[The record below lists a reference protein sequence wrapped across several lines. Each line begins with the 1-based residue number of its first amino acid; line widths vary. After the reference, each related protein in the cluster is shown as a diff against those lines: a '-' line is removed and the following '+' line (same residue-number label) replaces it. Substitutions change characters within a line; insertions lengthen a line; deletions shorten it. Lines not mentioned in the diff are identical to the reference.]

1 MSKGFIK
8 LNRDIRGTW
17 IHKNPLYF
25 RAYCDILMTVNYTE
39 AKTVINGKTLVC
51 GVDESLLSL
60 ESWAQLFGNEWNK
73 GKVRRFF
80 DRLKKEHEISTIPD
94 TKTTRLKVLG
104 SARYR
109 GRQHDNSTIIARYP
123 TPIEEGK
130 KERSITQREEPTE
143 PMPLGIDE
151 ARQVIEET
159 FGKGSKQIKALIE
172 RYKQNTGHS
181 ITETRAL
188 VGVSSFLQKG
198 MVENYKGKIKRPD
211 QVVPKLM
218 AWLGNQMTFDYAR
231 KAAKADAKTDKT
243 LNEYLK
249 ENYREKEYKRLD
261 IENLNELYKKHEFF
275 FKNITK
281 AYKNPTITP
290 HLLLELCYMP
300 FGNKIG
306 GNTPERKINAFKR
319 FHKSLSSYNQNKGD
333 IRKLLTEWK
342 SKGQN

>member
-8 LNRDIRGTW
+8 LNRSQEAVNLFKKPMESHLLFVIAMRVSRQDNPVEGIKKGEARIGDFKNYGMTEQNYRTAKKNLCKWGYITCKGTRKGT
-17 IHKNPLYF
+17 IAKLCNSDTYDLNIDTPNGQPNGQSNGQPNGQVTTNKNE
-25 RAYCDILMTVNYTE
+25 RIKNT
-39 AKTVINGKTLVC
+39 
-51 GVDESLLSL
+51 
-60 ESWAQLFGNEWNK
+60 
-73 GKVRRFF
+73 
-80 DRLKKEHEISTIPD
+80 
-94 TKTTRLKVLG
+94 TKQK
-104 SARYR
+104 
-109 GRQHDNSTIIARYP
+109 
-123 TPIEEGK
+123 
-130 KERSITQREEPTE
+130 EEPTE
-143 PMPLGIDE
+143 SMPLGITE

-172 RYKQNTGHS
+172 RHKQNTGHS
-181 ITETRAL
+181 ITETQAL

-231 KAAKADAKTDKT
+231 KTAKADAKTDKT

-249 ENYREKEYKRLD
+249 ENYREKEYKRLNL
-261 IENLNELYKKHEFF
+261 ENLNELYKKHEFF

-281 AYKNPTITP
+281 GYENPTITP
-290 HLLLELCYMP
+290 YLLLELCCMP

-319 FHKSLSSYNQNKGD
+319 FYKSLSSYNQNKGD